1 MASPGSARYGRT
13 VRVPPTGGARRLGAE
28 TVQQL
33 RLSAARRVAEL
44 LRRDPERMAKAV
56 ELGFVRREWLDRPGE
71 EVITTSTP
79 VDVLERWLERTVE
92 QKPSTLA
99 ALGLSAFQIL
109 SSSADDDAAEGIPDI
124 LTIAFTDLEGFTTFT
139 AHEGDEA
146 ASRLLTEQQ
155 RVVGPIV
162 RGRGGRVVK
171 HLGDGLLVT
180 FTSAEAAVLAGL
192 ELVDAQPEPL
202 RLRVGLHTGEVLV
215 LRYHDVVGHV
225 VNVGARVAESA
236 RGGEVLATEAVTAEI
251 GELPGVQFGRL
262 RRRALKGLDEPVRVC
277 AVSRA

>member
-1 MASPGSARYGRT
+1 
-13 VRVPPTGGARRLGAE
+13 LGAE

-33 RLSAARRVAEL
+33 RRSAARRIADH

-56 ELGFVRREWLDRPGE
+56 ELGFVRREWLDHPDE

-79 VDVLERWLERTVE
+79 VDVLERWLESTVE

-99 ALGLSAFQIL
+99 ALGLSAIQIL
-109 SSSADDDAAEGIPDI
+109 SSNADDVATEGIPDT
-124 LTIAFTDLEGFTTFT
+124 LTIAFTDLEGFTTYT
-139 AHEGDEA
+139 ARKGDEA
-146 ASRLLTEQQ
+146 ASHLLAEQQ

-162 RGRGGRVVK
+162 RSRGGRVVK

-192 ELVDAQPEPL
+192 ELVESPPEPL

-236 RGGEVLATEAVTAEI
+236 RGGEVLATEAVKAAS

-262 RRRALKGLDEPVRVC
+262 RRRTLKGVDDPVRVC
-277 AVSRA
+277 AVARA